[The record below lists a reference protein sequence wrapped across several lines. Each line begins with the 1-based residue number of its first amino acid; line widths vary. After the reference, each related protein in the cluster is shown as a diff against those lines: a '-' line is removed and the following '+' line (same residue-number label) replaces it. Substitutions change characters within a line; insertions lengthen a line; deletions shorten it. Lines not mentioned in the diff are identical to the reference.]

1 MMINL
6 YLNNDEGSA
15 NADPSASSESPSAD
29 PSASSGTDS
38 AGKSVPG
45 EEGKYL
51 ENMKKFPT
59 KLSKDD
65 LTKDFAVISLQIERL
80 RKTLQNS
87 HRNNTKLKHTIERVK
102 HDKTVTIAEKQKVQQ
117 NYNRQKAVIT
127 V

>member
-51 ENMKKFPT
+51 ENMEKFPT

-65 LTKDFAVISLQIERL
+65 LTKYFAVISFKLRDSVRL
-80 RKTLQNS
+80 CKT
-87 HRNNTKLKHTIERVK
+87 RTETIP
-102 HDKTVTIAEKQKVQQ
+102 
-117 NYNRQKAVIT
+117 N
-127 V
+127 